1 MCTALDNESIEE
13 NLRTICFCGDFFK
26 WHIPTSTPET
36 ALDACSQNFQV
47 STLYRVEGGRTD
59 ISFRKGCTVLLRHPN
74 LQEIMNIAPLSQ
86 GPLPRIVNK
95 KAHFFSII
103 HLITKR
109 HWPHS
114 IVYTPTNQNIPMNRF
129 FLQSWFKIILLWIC
143 AFRLQ
148 ISQSVQ
154 LSKVAIF
161 LSKVH
166 TLCIPS
172 KL

>member
-1 MCTALDNESIEE
+1 MEE

-26 WHIPTSTPET
+26 WHIPTSTPQT
-36 ALDACSQNFQV
+36 ALDAGSQNFQV
-47 STLYRVEGGRTD
+47 STLYSVEGRRAD
-59 ISFRKGCTVLLRHPN
+59 IYFRKRCKVLLRHPN
-74 LQEIMNIAPLSQ
+74 LQEIMNIASLSQ
-86 GPLPRIVNK
+86 RLLPRIVNK

-114 IVYTPTNQNIPMNRF
+114 IVYTPTNQKIPMNRF
-129 FLQSWFKIILLWIC
+129 LLQSWFEIILLWIC